1 MKKRILTLIMAVTTI
16 SIARAEQVVEQSDNT
31 TDVKSEVVEE
41 GAKVSDTTTEAESE
55 DKQAAPA
62 KEESNNT
69 VTYAIIAG
77 SLAGVGYAVYR
88 KRRKAAE
95 RRKGYILDES
105 NTRVLR
111 HKELTMDYLLE
122 RDAQECVANGAVEM
136 NLFRLEA
143 LTSAMPMVEVKISNV
158 DEHNALMC
166 VGVDKAG
173 EMVYTTLHCAN
184 SLDERLSAAVNSKN
198 TIKIKF

>member
-41 GAKVSDTTTEAESE
+41 GAKVSDATTEAESE

-62 KEESNNT
+62 KESNNT

-173 EMVYTTLHCAN
+173 VMVYATLHCAN
-184 SLDERLSAAVNSKN
+184 SLDERLSAVVNSEN